1 MLEKFKGTLFEH
13 FSSLKDPRVERTR
26 LHQFFDILTITVC
39 AVISGADTWEDIEA
53 YAESKEDWLRS
64 FLELPN
70 GIPSHDT
77 FARVIGRINPQEFQS
92 CFVAWIATMSRET
105 QGKVVA
111 IDGKRLRG
119 SYDPSAGKAAI
130 HMVSAWASDNSLVL
144 AQRKVDAKS
153 NEITAIP
160 ELLKLLELG
169 GSIVTIDAMGCQKEI
184 AAQIIDQEADYVLA
198 LKGNQGHLFEDV
210 QSYFEQVQSG
220 TRVAATLSSHETYD
234 EGHGRIETRRYWSS
248 AELGSLRDVELWK
261 GLRSIGMVEAR
272 RQVNG
277 VTSVEVRYYLSS
289 LPSDARQ
296 LGVASRTHW
305 SIENKVHWV
314 LDVAFREDDS
324 RIRANHGAENVALL
338 RHIAL
343 NLLRQEKS
351 MRGGLQAKR
360 KRAGW
365 DDKYLTKVLGVAL

>member
-13 FSSLKDPRVERTR
+13 FASLKDPRVERTR

-53 YAESKEDWLRS
+53 YGQSKEGWLRS

-77 FARVIGRINPQEFQS
+77 FARVIGRINAEEFQS
-92 CFVAWIATMSRET
+92 CFVAWMATMNRQT

-111 IDGKRLRG
+111 IDGKSLRG

-130 HMVSAWASDNSLVL
+130 HMVSAWASHNSLVL
-144 AQRKVDAKS
+144 AQQKVDEKS

-169 GSIVTIDAMGCQKEI
+169 GCIVTIDAMGCQKEI
-184 AAQIIDQEADYVLA
+184 AAQIIDQEADYVLV

-210 QSYFEQVQSG
+210 QRYFEQVQSG
-220 TRVAATLSSHETYD
+220 TRVAATLSFYETYD

-248 AELGSLRDVELWK
+248 ADVGGLRDAELWK

-289 LPSDARQ
+289 LLSDARQ
-296 LGVASRTHW
+296 LGIASRTHW
-305 SIENKVHWV
+305 GIENKVHWV

-324 RIRANHGAENVALL
+324 RIRVNHGAGNVALL

-351 MRGGLQAKR
+351 MRGGMQAKR

-365 DDKYLTKVLGVAL
+365 DDKYLAKVLGVGL